1 MLKEDHL
8 QEKYYVMLHFVMLKM
23 ITSKKRYHVVLQY
36 NIMSKMITF
45 KKYIMLCYIISPWRW
60 SPSRKILCNLTLCSV
75 EDDHLQERCDVML
88 EMIIFKKKSPSSAS
102 VLWRHKLRRT
112 QDLQMKKKKMVSDMS
127 FFLSSEWNTKLHL
140 CSVVAGC
147 TGKVILPSTILA
159 LGGLSSEFRWDPSL
173 RP

>member
-60 SPSRKILCNLTLCSV
+60 SPSRKKKCYLTLCSV
-75 EDDHLQERCDVML
+75 EDDHLQEKYYVTLHYVLLKMITFKKDVML
-88 EMIIFKKKSPSSAS
+88 CWRWSSLRRNPPLLRPFCDAISCGEHKICRWKKKNWFPTCHSFS
-102 VLWRHKLRRT
+102 
-112 QDLQMKKKKMVSDMS
+112 QVSEI
-127 FFLSSEWNTKLHL
+127 LNCT
-140 CSVVAGC
+140 CVV
-147 TGKVILPSTILA
+147 
-159 LGGLSSEFRWDPSL
+159 
-173 RP
+173 